1 MAPSKDQSG
10 GRDHAVGALPA
21 RQPRT
26 FFDAINRDVAGA
38 PKNGKHRPI
47 SEEIDRVIAPFAVGH
62 LAPVEAQNA
71 IELTALEH
79 DRWGGGEPGGGGVAP
94 ARLAGVSFAWP

>member
-1 MAPSKDQSG
+1 MAALKNQSG

-21 RQPRT
+21 RQPWT

-38 PKNGKHRPI
+38 PKNGKHRAI
-47 SEEIDRVIAPFAVGH
+47 SEEIDRVIAPFAVRDF
-62 LAPVEAQNA
+62 ATVEPQDA

-79 DRWGGGEPGGGGVAP
+79 DGWGGGEPGGVAP

>member
-1 MAPSKDQSG
+1 MAAPKNQSG

-38 PKNGKHRPI
+38 SKNRKHRPI
-47 SEEIDRVIAPFAVGH
+47 SEEIDRVIAPFAVRY
-62 LAPVEAQNA
+62 LATVEAQNA

-79 DRWGGGEPGGGGVAP
+79 DGWSGGEPGSVAP